1 MDEVEDLD
9 DLSTIL
15 LSWMMRK
22 LDYCR
27 GLRPLMDEAE
37 ADFHPR
43 NETFMDEEVKLD
55 DLFTS
60 QLFMD
65 DDEVVSLSSV
75 LGNFQFKKICSV
87 QFFKKLIRIAS
98 VIYLFIFI

>member
-22 LDYCR
+22 LIYCR

-37 ADFHPR
+37 AHYHPR
-43 NETFMDEEVKLD
+43 NKTFMDEEVKLD

-65 DDEVVSLSSV
+65 DDKVNCLSLV
-75 LGNFQFKKICSV
+75 LGNFQLI
-87 QFFKKLIRIAS
+87 FFC
-98 VIYLFIFI
+98 

>member
-15 LSWMMRK
+15 LSRMMRK
-22 LDYCR
+22 LDYSR
-27 GLRPLMDEAE
+27 GQRPLMDEAE
-37 ADFHPR
+37 ADYHPR
-43 NETFMDEEVKLD
+43 NKTFMDEKVKSD

-65 DDEVVSLSSV
+65 DDEVGCLSSV
-75 LGNFQFKKICSV
+75 FGNFQLKKT
-87 QFFKKLIRIAS
+87 IARS
-98 VIYLFIFI
+98 NS